1 MLNIFINKKK
11 ISYVHE
17 DPRWVLHRFLIR
29 LGLKGVSDDITITS
43 TIKPINVLGKL
54 DVEEF

>member
-1 MLNIFINKKK
+1 MNKKK
-11 ISYVHE
+11 ISHVYE
-17 DPRWVLHRFLIR
+17 DPRWVLHRFLMR
-29 LGLKGVSDDITITS
+29 LGLKGVSDITIAPI

>member
-1 MLNIFINKKK
+1 MLNVFINKKK
-11 ISYVHE
+11 ISYVYE

-29 LGLKGVSDDITITS
+29 LGLKGISDITITS
-43 TIKPINVLGKL
+43 TIQPINVLGKL